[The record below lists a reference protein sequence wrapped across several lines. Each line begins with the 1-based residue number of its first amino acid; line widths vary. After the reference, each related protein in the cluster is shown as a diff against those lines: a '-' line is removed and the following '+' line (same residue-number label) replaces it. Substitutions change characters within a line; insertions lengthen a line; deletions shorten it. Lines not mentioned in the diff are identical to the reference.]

1 MTEGKARPLLIQLT
15 RGHLLNSTM
24 LTLLLLATLFLMGK
38 QCDAADSIASGTD
51 QEPNTL
57 SSSHDEHVEKKG
69 FANKPRS
76 LNDEA
81 DLLLSEEEVE
91 RFDDHFID
99 DDEGFNEESEDEVD
113 NDAIVDADENSEELL
128 DKDDLW
134 LFQYD
139 PVEVGHIQDVEMEDG
154 SMLKM
159 KTLAI
164 NPPIFEIRN
173 FLSAEEC
180 DHIKALAI
188 RKGLQTSQT
197 VPDKPDQT
205 DEELERVLDYFEEL
219 DQDQNGL
226 INGTELFEAIK
237 SFPSAQNFNLT
248 IEHVEALI
256 KEKLD
261 HGGDCLLDVDEF
273 IYADT
278 PAMEDEIDRWLAVIG
293 DLGEEE
299 AKRTQPR
306 VSEQAWLDQWTT
318 EDEVLVRLQDR
329 VISLTL
335 LPPSIIQTSE
345 HLQVVRYQPGGHYH
359 AHYDSEEFDDDL
371 ECSHTFGIED
381 SDDERRYRSK
391 DDFTEKRLCR
401 LATILYYLNDVE
413 EGGGTAFP
421 VADNET
427 FTQESLDGISYDIYD
442 LSNHCYKS
450 NVVVP
455 PEKGKAILWY
465 NHYLDEENGW
475 IGENRN
481 HSLHGG
487 CDVIKGTKWIANNWI
502 TVDHN
507 VERQILFHDRYY
519 SHIDQQFPSEAESAE
534 HLSDDGTEIDEQFG
548 DGDDDEF
555 AQDEGF
561 GSETGDT
568 RRTTEHTS
576 DNVDMKSEQEG
587 GFHSSDHAKETEGQA
602 ENLSHHKTREK
613 LDNDESGRLDS
624 FSSTHKSGTEFRK
637 NDEL

>member
-24 LTLLLLATLFLMGK
+24 LTLLLATLFLMGK
-38 QCDAADSIASGTD
+38 HGDAADSIASRTD
-51 QEPNTL
+51 QEPNTPRSL
-57 SSSHDEHVEKKG
+57 HDEKVEKKLV
-69 FANKPRS
+69 ANKPRNR
-76 LNDEA
+76 NDDA
-81 DLLLSEEEVE
+81 DLLLSEEDVK

-113 NDAIVDADENSEELL
+113 NDAIVDADENSEESL

-139 PVEVGHIQDVEMEDG
+139 PVEVGHIQDVEIEDG

-173 FLSAEEC
+173 FLSTEEC

-188 RKGLQTSQT
+188 RKGLQTSLT

-205 DEELERVLDYFEEL
+205 EEELERVLDYFEEL

-237 SFPSAQNFNLT
+237 TFANAQNFNLT
-248 IEHVEALI
+248 IKHVEALI

-261 HGGDCLLDVDEF
+261 QDGDGLLDVDEF
-273 IYADT
+273 ITADT
-278 PAMEDEIDRWLAVIG
+278 PAMEDEIDQWLAVIG
-293 DLGEEE
+293 DLGEDEV
-299 AKRTQPR
+299 KRTQPR

-381 SDDERRYRSK
+381 GDDERRHRSK

-427 FTQESLDGISYDIYD
+427 FTEESLDGISYDIYD
-442 LSNHCYKS
+442 LSSHCYKS

-507 VERQILFHDRYY
+507 VERQIHFHDRYY
-519 SHIDQQFPSEAESAE
+519 SRIDQQFPSEAESAY
-534 HLSDDGTEIDEQFG
+534 DGTEIDEQFG

-561 GSETGDT
+561 GSETEDT

-576 DNVDMKSEQEG
+576 DNVDRKSKQEG
-587 GFHSSDHAKETEGQA
+587 GFHSPDHAKEKEGKA
-602 ENLSHHKTREK
+602 EILSHHKTREK
-613 LDNDESGRLDS
+613 LDDVESGRLDS
-624 FSSTHKSGTEFRK
+624 FSSAHKSGTEFRK